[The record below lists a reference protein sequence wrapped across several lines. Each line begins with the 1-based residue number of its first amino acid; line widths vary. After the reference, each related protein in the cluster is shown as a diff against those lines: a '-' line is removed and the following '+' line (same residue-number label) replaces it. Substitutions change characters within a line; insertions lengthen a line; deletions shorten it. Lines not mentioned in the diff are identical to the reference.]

1 MLGALALDA
10 SFVPFLVEDMLREN
24 GGVYS
29 KSENWQPHV
38 AIDGNLVTGQNPASS
53 DPAAKVLLHHC
64 TLRQLSLM
72 PVEPEIER
80 PVAIPLT
87 RLPTV

>member
-1 MLGALALDA
+1 
-10 SFVPFLVEDMLREN
+10 VPFLVEDMLREN

-53 DPAAKVLLHHC
+53 DPAAKMLL
-64 TLRQLSLM
+64 QSLD
-72 PVEPEIER
+72 IAAALAHAGR
-80 PVAIPLT
+80 ARDRATRGDTTDTAADSLT
-87 RLPTV
+87 DRALAP